1 VTDSGVSGSGVSGNR
16 GSESGVSDGAE
27 PGRAEAGWELV
38 ARPIK
43 ARWCAIVGAVAVVV
57 AMSVVAALLRTVQTG
72 VYFRPADQVAM
83 VLLGV
88 LMAAGLL
95 LFARPRV
102 RAGAGGVEVRNIV
115 NTRLFTWPE
124 VRGFGFPD
132 SATWGRLELDDY
144 EYVPILAVQV
154 IDGAK
159 AIAAMQGLRD
169 LHTKYGGSARGGPG
183 AETS

>member
-1 VTDSGVSGSGVSGNR
+1 VAD
-16 GSESGVSDGAE
+16 
-27 PGRAEAGWELV
+27 WELV
-38 ARPIK
+38 ARPRK
-43 ARWCAIVGAVAVVV
+43 ARWAAIVGAVAVLA
-57 AMSVVAALLRTVQTG
+57 AMIVVAALLRTVKTG

-83 VLLGV
+83 VMLGV
-88 LMAAGLL
+88 LMACGLL

-102 RAGAGGVEVRNIV
+102 RAGADGVEIRNMV
-115 NTRLFTWPE
+115 NTRHFGWPE

-154 IDGAK
+154 VDGAR

-169 LHTKYGGSARGGPG
+169 LYAKHGTEPDGTEPDGTAHHGTARDGVEADGS
-183 AETS
+183 

>member
-1 VTDSGVSGSGVSGNR
+1 MT
-16 GSESGVSDGAE
+16 DGAE
-27 PGRAEAGWELV
+27 MTETEDWELV
-38 ARPIK
+38 VRPIK
-43 ARWCAIVGAVAVVV
+43 ARWCAIVGAVAVVA

-102 RAGAGGVEVRNIV
+102 RAGAGGVEVRNVIG
-115 NTRLFTWPE
+115 TRLFAWSQ

-144 EYVPILAVQV
+144 EYVPMLAVQV
-154 IDGAK
+154 VDGARS
-159 AIAAMQGLRD
+159 IAAMQGLRD
-169 LHTKYGGSARGGPG
+169 LHARYGDASGESSLTGPG
-183 AETS
+183 VISRDGAEVEGS